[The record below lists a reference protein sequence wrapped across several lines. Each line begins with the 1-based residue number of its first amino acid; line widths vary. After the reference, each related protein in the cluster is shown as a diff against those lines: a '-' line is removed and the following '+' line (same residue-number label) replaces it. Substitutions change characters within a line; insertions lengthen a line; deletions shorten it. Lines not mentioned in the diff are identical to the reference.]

1 MKQVQPQKKSF
12 NNEHAYLQLIEDSS
26 DGFLVLDEK
35 GFGLF
40 ANTKTRELLQREE
53 HEIIG
58 KEIGLPILG
67 NERVELELPGKDGST
82 HIVELQCLET
92 TWNEQMAFLCNLR
105 DITVR
110 KSTEEMLD
118 KHREFLEKTGELAKV
133 GGWEVDLNTRKV
145 YWSKT
150 TRMLHEV
157 ADDYIPDLDTALSF
171 FSGENRE
178 QLEKAINDAIYNGES
193 YDLVLELITA
203 KGNHRWVHAVGIPE
217 MFRDKCIRL
226 WGVLQDI
233 TRQKEVELEQK
244 NQAERFRVALSD
256 SSIIVWQQDKSLKY
270 KWIYNVRNGMSEAD
284 VVGKTDRQL
293 LTDPQEIA
301 QLEEIKFRVMQTGQ
315 NQTAEVCA
323 TLQGQPRYYRL
334 NVEPLSDEEGE
345 VAGITCVSVDITQLK
360 IAYKKLEVAK
370 ERAEES
376 DKLKSAFLANL
387 SHEIR
392 TPMNGIMGFANLLK
406 NSSLEGQKRQEF
418 IDIIQQSGKRM
429 LNIIDELVDIAK
441 VEANQAKVVMQE
453 AVVNKILEQ
462 QFNLFSQAANEKGL
476 ELRISKAL
484 PDDESV
490 MVTDPERLSQVLTN
504 LINNAIKFTP
514 QGAIAFG
521 YEMRN
526 NSFEFFVS
534 DTGIGIEPHLKDK
547 VFERFRQAELH
558 LGRKYEGAGLGL
570 SIAKAYIELM
580 GGHIWVDTEK
590 DKGTTFFFSLPR
602 NGKEEEKELMNNVD
616 SMSEQSIPD
625 NILVLVAEDDEAS
638 FMLFKEVVS
647 GEGVALLR
655 AKDGKE
661 ALDILEVNRQVDIV
675 LMDIKMPVM
684 NGYEATRAI
693 KVKYPDLPVVVQ
705 SAFTSDRDQ
714 QKAFESGCDAYL
726 AKPIKEDKLYGI
738 FTSLLKGNSLV

>member
-1 MKQVQPQKKSF
+1 MKQQQARKS
-12 NNEHAYLQLIEDSS
+12 NLTNERAYLKLIEDSP
-26 DGFLVLDEK
+26 DGFLVLDQR

-334 NVEPLSDEEGE
+334 NVEPLRDDKKEI
-345 VAGITCVSVDITQLK
+345 VGITCVSIDITQLK
-360 IAYKKLEVAK
+360 SAYKKLEIAK

-406 NSSLEGQKRQEF
+406 STNLQDQKRQEF

-453 AVVNKILEQ
+453 VVVNEILEYQ
-462 QFNLFSQAANEKGL
+462 YSFFSQAATEKGL
-476 ELRISKAL
+476 ELRLRKAL
-484 PDDESV
+484 PDNESV
-490 MVTDPERLSQVLTN
+490 IITDPDRLSQILTN
-504 LINNAIKFTP
+504 LINNAIKFTM
-514 QGAIAFG
+514 QGAITFG

-526 NSFEFFVS
+526 DSFQFFVS
-534 DTGIGIEPHLKDK
+534 DTGIGIETHLKDK

-558 LGRKYEGAGLGL
+558 IARKYEGAGLGL

-590 DKGTTFFFSLPR
+590 DKGTTFYFALPR
-602 NGKEEEKELMNNVD
+602 KGIEEVKEELDNADGDQK
-616 SMSEQSIPD
+616 QGIPD
-625 NILVLVAEDDEAS
+625 NISVLVAEDDEAS
-638 FMLFKEVVS
+638 FMLFKEIVS

-655 AKDGKE
+655 AYNGKE
-661 ALDILEVNRQVDIV
+661 ALDILEANNQVDIV

-684 NGYEATRAI
+684 NGYEATKLI
-693 KVKYPDLPVVVQ
+693 KAKYPGLPVVIQ
-705 SAFTSDRDQ
+705 SAFTSERNRQ
-714 QKAFESGCDAYL
+714 RALEAGCDAYL
-726 AKPIKEDKLYGI
+726 AKPIKEEKLYGV
-738 FTSLLKGNSLV
+738 FAKLLKANKV